1 MRTSPPDRLIL
12 VILAVTLKK
21 QKTDFGQHHDGPEL
35 LTRTGSL
42 VPSLLSA
49 DMSRNLQRPCE
60 VSARNEGCSARHDL
74 VRFRFRYQ
82 VKYDYFVAAEPPLDD
97 WYNQP
102 HYFQSS
108 WLVSAAA
115 DSVHVSWQR

>member
-12 VILAVTLKK
+12 VIFIFIFGQSWLLPLKK
-21 QKTDFGQHHDGPEL
+21 TKKLILVNIMMGTEL

-49 DMSRNLQRPCE
+49 DMSRDLQRPCE

-74 VRFRFRYQ
+74 VRFP
-82 VKYDYFVAAEPPLDD
+82 VPVPG
-97 WYNQP
+97 
-102 HYFQSS
+102 
-108 WLVSAAA
+108 
-115 DSVHVSWQR
+115 